1 MVRPLQFP
9 VEEELF
15 ADNVGYG
22 FLRLDG
28 STKQSDSAKLKWN
41 PDPDDRTDSRVG
53 MPMID
58 QFHADPNITVFL
70 ISTQAG
76 GVGLNLTG
84 ANRVVIF
91 GKVSTRL

>member
-1 MVRPLQFP
+1 
-9 VEEELF
+9 
-15 ADNVGYG
+15 
-22 FLRLDG
+22 
-28 STKQSDSAKLKWN
+28 
-41 PDPDDRTDSRVG
+41 

-58 QFHADPNITVFL
+58 QFHADPNITIFL

-91 GKVSTRL
+91 GKVCTHL